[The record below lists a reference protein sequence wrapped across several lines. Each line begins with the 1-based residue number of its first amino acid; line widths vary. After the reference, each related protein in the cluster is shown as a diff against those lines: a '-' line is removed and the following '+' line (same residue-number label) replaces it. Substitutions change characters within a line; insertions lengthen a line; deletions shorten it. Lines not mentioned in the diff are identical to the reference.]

1 MLLFKFI
8 LHLSIILSKIT
19 LEKSNYMS
27 ILKPFNFLFFF
38 LISFLIT
45 GQEYL
50 EKDSPESNGMS
61 TEKLLNLNSVM
72 HSYVDN
78 NDISAIQTAIVK
90 NGKIVHFDSYGYSD
104 ISEKDILD
112 EGDIFRIASMTKPIV
127 SLALMMLFEEGK
139 FKLDDPVYKYIPE
152 FKNLTVK
159 KRKKNK
165 PIKNDVKIIDLLRHS
180 AGFSFKGPED
190 YRKVIDMTLEQYTQ
204 DAIKTPLVYE
214 PGTQWRYSSS
224 TDIVGYLVEVLS
236 GLRLDR
242 FLKAR
247 LFDPLGMED
256 TFFELPKFSNH
267 RLTTLY
273 VKENEG
279 DLVSFD
285 NKSNSPFTES
295 VILFNGSGGLL
306 STTSDYLK
314 FCQMLLNGGSF
325 NNAKIITSE
334 TIALMKEDHS
344 VGLKYKKLI
353 FGKKKGFGL
362 GFEVIKE
369 NDTKFGS
376 KGTFGWGGMFG
387 TYFRIDPVEKM
398 VFIYMTQ
405 SFETYDLK
413 LSDKF
418 RSLVYESII
427 K

>member
-1 MLLFKFI
+1 
-8 LHLSIILSKIT
+8 
-19 LEKSNYMS
+19 MS
-27 ILKPFNFLFFF
+27 ILKPFNFLLFF
-38 LISFLIT
+38 LISFSII

-61 TEKLLNLNSVM
+61 TEKLLHLNSVM

-78 NDISAIQTAIVK
+78 KDISAIQAAIVK

-104 ISEKDILD
+104 ISEKDKLD
-112 EGDIFRIASMTKPIV
+112 ENDIFRIASMTKPIV
-127 SLALMMLFEEGK
+127 SLALMILYEEGK

-165 PIKNDVKIIDLLRHS
+165 PLKNDIKIIDLLRHS

-190 YRKVIDMTLEQYTQ
+190 YRKVINMTLEEYTQ
-204 DAIKTPLVYE
+204 DAIKTPLMYE

-285 NKSNSPFTES
+285 NKSNSPFTEN

-325 NNAKIITSE
+325 NNIKIITSE
-334 TIALMKEDHS
+334 TIELMKEDHS
-344 VGLKYKKLI
+344 IGLKYKKLI

-362 GFEVIKE
+362 GFEVVKE

-398 VFIYMTQ
+398 IFIYMTQ
-405 SFETYDLK
+405 SFETYNLK

>member
-1 MLLFKFI
+1 
-8 LHLSIILSKIT
+8 
-19 LEKSNYMS
+19 MS

-38 LISFLIT
+38 LISFSIT

-285 NKSNSPFTES
+285 NKSNSPFTEN

-325 NNAKIITSE
+325 NNTKIITSE

-362 GFEVIKE
+362 GFEVVKE

-387 TYFRIDPVEKM
+387 TYFRIDPVENM

-405 SFETYDLK
+405 SFETYNLK

>member
-1 MLLFKFI
+1 MY
-8 LHLSIILSKIT
+8 IT
-19 LEKSNYMS
+19 LTIIFYPKKTLKKSNYMS
-27 ILKPFNFLFFF
+27 ILKPFNFLLFF
-38 LISFLIT
+38 LISFSII

-61 TEKLLNLNSVM
+61 TEKLLHLNSVM

-78 NDISAIQTAIVK
+78 KDISAIQAAIVK

-104 ISEKDILD
+104 ISEKDKLD
-112 EGDIFRIASMTKPIV
+112 ENDIFRIASMTKPIV
-127 SLALMMLFEEGK
+127 SLALMILYEEGK

-152 FKNLTVK
+152 FKNLMVK

-165 PIKNDVKIIDLLRHS
+165 PLKNDVKIIDLLRHS

-190 YRKVIDMTLEQYTQ
+190 YRKVINMTLEEYTQ
-204 DAIKTPLVYE
+204 DAIKTPLMYE

-242 FLKAR
+242 FLKTR

-285 NKSNSPFTES
+285 NKSNSPFTEN

-325 NNAKIITSE
+325 NNIKIITSE
-334 TIALMKEDHS
+334 TIELMKEDHS
-344 VGLKYKKLI
+344 IGLKYKKLI

-362 GFEVIKE
+362 GFEVVKE

-398 VFIYMTQ
+398 IFIYMTQ
-405 SFETYDLK
+405 SFETYNLK

>member
-1 MLLFKFI
+1 
-8 LHLSIILSKIT
+8 
-19 LEKSNYMS
+19 MS

-61 TEKLLNLNSVM
+61 TEKLLNLNSIM

-127 SLALMMLFEEGK
+127 SLALMILFEEGK

-285 NKSNSPFTES
+285 NKSNSPFTEN

-325 NNAKIITSE
+325 NNTKIITSE

-344 VGLKYKKLI
+344 IGLKYKKLI

-362 GFEVIKE
+362 GFEVVKE

-387 TYFRIDPVEKM
+387 TYFRIDPVENM

-405 SFETYDLK
+405 SFETYNLK